1 MWLSTCCAALA
12 RRKRRNAWQERQP
25 PSFAACSCSHRRTRA
40 AREAWRRRP
49 RHTEAL
55 ARWEQTAHVRAWDCL
70 QGDRRPEHLTCHGEP
85 FCRTG
90 CSQTQPSRPAE
101 GGQCG
106 TCHGDGIFHAPSH
119 GAEKGSRGLAC
130 GRCQDAEPDPR
141 SKEQTAL
148 GAITPT
154 TTEKESNLQ

>member
-90 CSQTQPSRPAE
+90 CSQTQPSLPAE

-106 TCHGDGIFHAPSH
+106 TCHGDGIVHAPSQ
-119 GAEKGSRGLAC
+119 GAEKMSREQAC
-130 GRCQDAEPDPR
+130 PQCHSPEHDPDFGA
-141 SKEQTAL
+141 QAAL
-148 GAITPT
+148 NAIRHW
-154 TTEKESNLQ
+154 E